1 MTKVCTVYNLG
12 LVDYR
17 QGLSLQEKLLASRKA
32 GVIPDVLLLLE
43 HPSVFTMGLSGADE
57 HIMVPA
63 DALAEEGIPVF
74 STNRGG
80 DVTYHGP
87 GQIVGYPILSLRE
100 NDLTVHQYIW
110 NLEEVVLRTLTDY
123 GIDGQRIEELRGVW
137 VRNEKVCSI
146 GVRVSG
152 ATTMHGFA
160 LNVNN
165 DLKFFSYIVPC
176 GITGVSMTSVAK
188 LLGHEVEIKET
199 QEILLRHFS
208 SVFGLH
214 LQNSERPDEWLN
226 PSNPHG

>member
-1 MTKVCTVYNLG
+1 
-12 LVDYR
+12 VDYR
-17 QGLSLQEKLLASRKA
+17 QGLLLQEKLLASRKSGA
-32 GVIPDVLLLLE
+32 ISDVLLLLE

-57 HIMVPA
+57 HIIVPKE
-63 DALAEEGIPVF
+63 ALAEEGIPVF

-100 NDLTVHQYIW
+100 NGLTVHEYVW
-110 NLEEVVLRTLTDY
+110 NLEEVVIRTLADY
-123 GIDGQRIEELRGVW
+123 EIDGHRVSELRGVW
-137 VRNEKVCSI
+137 VGAEKVCSI

-152 ATTMHGFA
+152 AITMHGFA
-160 LNVNN
+160 LNVNT
-165 DLKFFSYIVPC
+165 DLKYFSYIVPC
-176 GITGVSMTSVAK
+176 GITGVSMTSIAK
-188 LLGHEVEIKET
+188 LLGHEVAIEET
-199 QEILLRHFS
+199 QRILLRHFS